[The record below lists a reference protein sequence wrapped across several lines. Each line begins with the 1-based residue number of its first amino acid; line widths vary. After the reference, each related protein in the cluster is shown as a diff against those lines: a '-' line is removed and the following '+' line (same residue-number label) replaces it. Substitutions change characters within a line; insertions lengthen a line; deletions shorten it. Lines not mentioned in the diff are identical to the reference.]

1 MYYSVVAVY
10 LHRIHILIIY
20 NIISDQHIIRHRASI
35 ETILDIMQGFMYIT
49 IDLSIITITQIHMQR
64 GELYTI
70 ATITEIVNRLLTS
83 L

>member
-1 MYYSVVAVY
+1 
-10 LHRIHILIIY
+10 
-20 NIISDQHIIRHRASI
+20 
-35 ETILDIMQGFMYIT
+35 MYIT